1 MAASA
6 LFLPTTTSSDLI
18 GDNIDAFIHSL
29 SHDPVT
35 DDPCNSKAA
44 ALRRCM
50 ESSSSSGDPL
60 GCAKCMMNGLDY
72 THPITCAML
81 GTGESDS
88 DGNSGYCVGV
98 VECVDLKCGE
108 DCRDEYYEGLDCTIQ
123 QSCAD
128 VACTPVEFQ
137 TLMTRMPSS
146 IVSALRVRGVLAAT

>member
-1 MAASA
+1 MAVAA

-29 SHDPVT
+29 SHDPDT
-35 DDPCNSKAA
+35 DDPCNGKAT
-44 ALRRCM
+44 ALRQCM
-50 ESSSSSGDPL
+50 ESSSSSSVDPL
-60 GCAKCMMNGLDY
+60 ECAKCMMNGLDY

-81 GTGESDS
+81 GTGESGGSSD
-88 DGNSGYCVGV
+88 DGNSDYCVGV

-123 QSCAD
+123 QSCVD

-137 TLMTRMPSS
+137 TAMTRMS
-146 IVSALRVRGVLAAT
+146 